1 MKSLGLEDIPV
12 TYCLLLGWACGV
24 VNEMYI
30 IYMQRLSHELGI
42 ERYTVLETLC
52 CSRDCAI

>member
-42 ERYTVLETLC
+42 ERYTCTRNIVLLP
-52 CSRDCAI
+52 